1 MQSILKIKN
10 ENKNEL
16 IKIWGNNNNNKN
28 RIRH

>member
-16 IKIWGNNNNNKN
+16 TKIWGNNNNNKN